1 MKSRILLIFVLT
13 FIFSSSFSQSNFR
26 RWSVGINTG
35 GTIDYMDFR
44 FDKPRG
50 YNFEGSKSFETNK
63 GLAIGLNTDYYV
75 TPYVSVGLY
84 GSYGRLKNGTDDY
97 RRKYIADYMTFE
109 FKGTVVAGQFF
120 RYDVD
125 NWLLLF
131 KNFYFSTGF
140 GYITGKNNVKDYDSA
155 KDFGPTEANGYK
167 RSENPIGNRQHPG
180 DFGKSSFGALTVP
193 VEVGYHVNCFDD
205 YDEIRHVISI
215 GFKTNFSTTDNI
227 NGYSDN
233 INAGFQN
240 LFTDTYGTL
249 SISYKYHFGS
259 FGTYYK
265 PIRSFF

>member
-1 MKSRILLIFVLT
+1 MKSKILLISVFT
-13 FIFSSSFSQSNFR
+13 CIFTNSYSQSNFR
-26 RWSVGINTG
+26 RWSVGVNTG

-44 FDKPRG
+44 YDKPRG
-50 YNFEGSKSFETNK
+50 YNFVGTKGFETNK
-63 GLAIGLNTDYYV
+63 NLALGLTTDYYV

-84 GSYGRLKNGTDDY
+84 ASKLWLKNGPDDY
-97 RRKYIADYMTFE
+97 HRQYKADLMSFE

-131 KNFYFSTGF
+131 KNFYFATGL
-140 GYITGKNNVKDYDSA
+140 GYVTGTNNVGDYDPSL
-155 KDFGPTEANGYK
+155 DPYQTANGALAYQG
-167 RSENPIGNRQHPG
+167 NPLGNRQHKG
-180 DFGKSSFGALTVP
+180 DFGQSKFGALTVP
-193 VEVGYHVNCFDD
+193 VEVGYHVNFFDD
-205 YDEIRHVISI
+205 YDEIRHVVSL
-215 GFKTNFSTTDNI
+215 GFKTNFSFTDNI

-240 LFTDTYGTL
+240 LFKDTYGTL
-249 SISYKYHFGS
+249 SLSYKYHFGD